1 MPTAVA
7 AGATNG
13 VTGVQVGHS
22 DLEIACG
29 PDGYTAPAD
38 WYLPTQPDGSVQATG
53 VIYLQ
58 HGFLVNKWFYSELA
72 TSLAQQTNS
81 IVVVPTVT
89 SNPLACAGCWLSG
102 VPMQQAVAGLFV
114 GERTALNL
122 SAYEAGYRGGLLPET
137 FVLAGHSAGGGLATA
152 AGGYYAAAL
161 RPDEDSALVGVV
173 MFDGVS
179 SNGTFDGAVQELNV
193 RNIPVYQIA
202 APPQAWNA
210 DGATTDD
217 LVAALPGQFVGV
229 ELVDGSHVDSMLGR
243 NAIVDFFLQL
253 VTKFSPSGNTQAVYT
268 LANGWIK
275 DMYVGGAGPANP
287 EFGIYGHPGQP
298 IVLGEATAIVLPT
311 QPTPAFSSI
320 AA

>member
-1 MPTAVA
+1 M
-7 AGATNG
+7 
-13 VTGVQVGHS
+13 
-22 DLEIACG
+22 
-29 PDGYTAPAD
+29 
-38 WYLPTQPDGSVQATG
+38 
-53 VIYLQ
+53 
-58 HGFLVNKWFYSELA
+58 
-72 TSLAQQTNS
+72 
-81 IVVVPTVT
+81 
-89 SNPLACAGCWLSG
+89 
-102 VPMQQAVAGLFV
+102 
-114 GERTALNL
+114 
-122 SAYEAGYRGGLLPET
+122 
-137 FVLAGHSAGGGLATA
+137 LAGHSAGGGLATA

-161 RPDEDSALVGVV
+161 GADEESDLVGVV

-179 SNGTFDGAVQELNV
+179 SNGTFDGAVQELNA

-268 LANGWIK
+268 LANGWIN
-275 DMYVGGAGPANP
+275 DMYAGPANP
-287 EFGIYGHPGQP
+287 QFGIYGQPGQP

-311 QPTPAFSSI
+311 QPTPVFSSI